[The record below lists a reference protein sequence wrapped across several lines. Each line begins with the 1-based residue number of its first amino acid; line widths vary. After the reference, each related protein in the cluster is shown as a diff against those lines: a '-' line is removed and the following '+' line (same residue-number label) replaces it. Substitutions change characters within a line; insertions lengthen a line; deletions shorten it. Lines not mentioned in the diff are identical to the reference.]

1 MSLLCR
7 LIRRFV
13 AGVLLLQLFWAQHAA
28 FGLTAADFKTQEYY
42 SSTGLQYINA
52 AAAYALGYTGL
63 GITVGIIDTPVL
75 ASHPE
80 LSGKVLGSLL
90 PAGYPPV
97 DWSSEDHGTHVAG
110 IMVAKSNGVGMEGVA
125 FDADLYAVTIDLRG
139 GPTVLASPDL
149 LSYFAAL
156 PAVKIINN
164 SWGTAVFPYESGDNV
179 ATVFSQLYNTTD
191 TRYLMAL
198 ATAYDKVIVFSA
210 GNDGHASPAFEAI
223 APRYVPDLKGWLN
236 VVSMDTSA
244 ITWDAGGNKIGDV
257 QVVSV
262 FSNLSQGAAL
272 FSVTAP
278 GSNIY
283 SLEASGT
290 GTGYTLKSGTSMA
303 APYVSGAL
311 ALVQQAFPWMTGKQL
326 ADAVLTTADNP
337 SNNRFDP
344 PDYIITVAETSVNA
358 TTTKYRVLIHYIDTA
373 VPASATILSN
383 LQTYYTKNA
392 AGLRNYAI
400 YSYADFLDAYYGT
413 YSFTSNGV
421 AYSFDQI
428 GLATSET
435 FGDVFGQGILN
446 VGLAVRGPAILDAN
460 RLSSTDYSAA
470 YGCAL
475 YSVNTRGYTGVF
487 SNDISQRQWDNTLHH
502 RTYQY
507 LAGDDATD
515 PLKADAVALLSQNVG
530 LLKDGEGT
538 LILTG
543 YNTYAGTTVV
553 RGGTL
558 SINRVSGVALS
569 GTLVSSNVA
578 VESAGLLTGDGQV
591 NGTVFNAGAFIPGSG
606 LGSFFTVGTY
616 TQQTAGLLALLLDS
630 DGAHNSLR
638 TTQTNLNGGTVGL
651 LAIQDYYPNKSMTFA
666 FSDFISGT
674 VSTSGFNWQTDLVAG
689 LYNTSVSD
697 PLDWTSPTLDVSASV
712 AQVGAATPTTLTV
725 TFSRAANAYSR
736 YAVSANAGRVGAV
749 FDQTAGAVVGD
760 AQNLVESLDFSA
772 ANGSDVSSALSQL
785 SPRQYAA
792 SASASRA
799 VQRSLNSTL
808 LARMFG
814 GTARSMQFL
823 ASANKG
829 PVDPWSVVLLPLG
842 GLGHA
847 DAGQGLATSSVN
859 WSGVAAGLETD
870 RITDT
875 GAWHVGGHMTFIRTA
890 QNSGGPGDNR
900 AVTDG
905 AYLSGQFRFVPHDLN
920 QPNWAMHTFGQ
931 VRVGMESTTQHRGV
945 LFNGYAREAAS
956 QWVMPVGSALLGAGF
971 DYTPRIM
978 GSRLVLGPV
987 AWLDYNAA
995 WRPPV
1000 TEHDGMATNLK
1011 LESGMTQSLRS
1022 SLGARLGAWIP
1033 ALGRPDAIQADFM
1046 AVWNHELLRDNG
1058 RIRARFADFGSS
1070 FSYIDEITARD
1081 SLGLS
1086 AGLTAKCGAHLGIG
1100 LTGGT
1105 ELARDRNTAWGS
1117 VNVAWTF

>member
-7 LIRRFV
+7 RIRSFV
-13 AGVLLLQLFWAQHAA
+13 VSLLVLQLFWAQHAA

-42 SSTGLQYINA
+42 NSTGLQYINA

-63 GITVGIIDTPVL
+63 GIAVGIIDTPVL

-80 LSGKVLGSLL
+80 LSGKVLGSML

-97 DWSSEDHGTHVAG
+97 DWASDEHGTHVAG

-125 FDADLYAVTIDLRG
+125 FNADLYAVAIDLREG
-139 GPTVLASPDL
+139 VTQLAPPDF
-149 LSYFAAL
+149 LSYYAAL
-156 PAVKIINN
+156 PAVKILNN
-164 SWGTAVFPYESGDNV
+164 SWGNAIFPYESGDKI
-179 ATVFSQLYNTTD
+179 ATTFSQMYASMD
-191 TRYLMAL
+191 TRYLMEL
-198 ATAYDKVIVFSA
+198 ATAYDKVVVFSA
-210 GNDGHASPAFEAI
+210 GNEGHASPALEAI
-223 APRYVPDLKGWLN
+223 APRYIPDLKGWLN

-283 SLEASGT
+283 SLNSAGT
-290 GTGYTLKSGTSMA
+290 GTGYTLMSGTSMA

-344 PDYIITVAETSVNA
+344 PDYTITVAENKVDA
-358 TTTKYRVLIHYIDTA
+358 ATTKYRVLIHYIDTP
-373 VPASATILSN
+373 VPAGATILSN

-392 AGLRNYAI
+392 VGLRNYGI
-400 YSYADFLDAYYGT
+400 YSYADFLSAYNGT
-413 YSFTSNGV
+413 YSFTSTGV
-421 AYSFDQI
+421 TYSFDQI
-428 GLATSET
+428 GLSMSET

-460 RLSSTDYSAA
+460 RLSGTDYSTA

-502 RTYQY
+502 PSYQY
-507 LAGDDATD
+507 NAGDDATD
-515 PLKADAVALLSQNVG
+515 PLKADALALIGKNVG

-558 SINRVSGVALS
+558 SLNRVSGAALS
-569 GTLVSSNVA
+569 GTLVNSNVA

-591 NGTVFNAGAFIPGSG
+591 NGTVTNEGAFLPGSD
-606 LGSFFTVGTY
+606 LGTAFTVGVY
-616 TQQTAGLLALLLDS
+616 TQQAAGLLALLLDS
-630 DGAHNSLR
+630 DGVHNSLR

-651 LAIQDYYPNKSMTFA
+651 FAIQDYYPNKSMTFA
-666 FSDFISGT
+666 FSDFLSGT
-674 VSTSGFNWQTDLVAG
+674 VSTAGFNWQTDLVAR
-689 LYNTSVSD
+689 LYNTGVSD

-736 YAVSANAGRVGAV
+736 YAVSGNAGRVGAV

-760 AQNLVESLDFSA
+760 AQNLVESLDFSSSD
-772 ANGSDVSSALSQL
+772 GSDVSSALSQL

-792 SASASRA
+792 SAAASRA
-799 VQRSLNSTL
+799 VQRSLGSTL

-829 PVDPWSVVLLPLG
+829 PVDPWSAVLLPLG

-847 DAGQGLATSSVN
+847 DAGQGLATSTVS

-875 GAWHVGGHMTFIRTA
+875 GAWHVGGHMTFIRTG

-900 AVTDG
+900 ALTDG

-945 LFNGYAREAAS
+945 LFNGYARNAAS
-956 QWVMPVGSALLGAGF
+956 QWVMPVGAALLGAGL

-987 AWLDYNAA
+987 GWLDYSAA
-995 WRPPV
+995 WRPPI
-1000 TEHDGMATNLK
+1000 TEHDGMAANLK
-1011 LESGMTQSLRS
+1011 LESGLTRSLRA
-1022 SLGARLGAWIP
+1022 SLGARLGVWIP

-1046 AVWNHELLRDNG
+1046 AVWNRELLADNG
-1058 RIRARFADFGSS
+1058 RIRARFADFGGS
-1070 FSYIDEITARD
+1070 FSSIDEVSARD

-1086 AGLTAKCGAHLGIG
+1086 AGLTAKCGEHLSLG

-1105 ELARDRNTAWGS
+1105 EVAYDRNTAWGS
-1117 VNVAWTF
+1117 VNLAWTF